1 MFAMRA
7 LLICPEFP
15 LSFWS
20 FRKSSRLRGNKTVDP
35 PLGLITLAALLPSAW
50 ELRLADLNVRNLT
63 EEDWQW
69 ADLILI
75 SAMYIQREGLLA
87 LVREAKRRG
96 KTVVAGGPY
105 PTSLPGAV
113 LEAGADFVVRGEGEN
128 TVPLLLEAMRLGKTG
143 IIENNEEK
151 PDLTTSPIPRFDLLG
166 LTDYASLTIQT
177 SRGCPF
183 DCEFCDVVNLFG
195 RKPRYK
201 TPQQVIAELET
212 LYRLGARGTVFICD
226 DNFIGNKKQAR
237 ALLQELTPWLRSR
250 NEPFRFL
257 TQASVNLG
265 QDLEMIDLMT
275 AANFDKVFI
284 GIESPDEKVLEISHK
299 YHNIKNP
306 LVESIRHIQ
315 QNGLAVIGSFIIG
328 LDGEKKGTGERIC
341 AFMEQTAIPVAMLGV
356 LLAAPHTKLWH
367 RLEGE
372 GRLRQDMGDDLGTFS
387 AMNFE
392 PDRPEADI
400 MQEYVEAW
408 DYLYEPSRYL
418 ARAYRCYLAM
428 RPASRGQAAAAGGPP
443 PQGGVFD
450 RGMSWGRIF
459 TELKAFFEIIR
470 WQGVRTPYWRQ
481 FWTQMLGMW
490 RQNPTRFVEYIV
502 TCAVGEDLFNMRRVV
517 REKATAIIEERQL
530 GVPMARA
537 LPGAALGCEY
547 GEADQESTS
556 SGTIQE

>member
-1 MFAMRA
+1 MRA
-7 LLICPEFP
+7 LLISPEFP

-20 FRKSSRLRGNKTVDP
+20 FQKSSQLRGNKTVNP
-35 PLGLITLAALLPSAW
+35 PLGLITVAALLPPEW
-50 ELRLADLNVRNLT
+50 ELRLVDLNVGSLT

-75 SAMYIQREGLLA
+75 SAMYIQKDGLLA
-87 LVREAKRRG
+87 LVREAKLRG

-105 PTSLPGAV
+105 PTSLPEAV
-113 LEAGADFVVRGEGEN
+113 LEFGCDLVVRGEGEN
-128 TVPLLLEAMRLGKTG
+128 TMPLLLEALRHGKTG
-143 IIENNEEK
+143 IIESNEK
-151 PDLTTSPIPRFDLLG
+151 PELSTSPIPRFDLLQ
-166 LTDYASLTIQT
+166 LSDYSAFTIQT

-201 TPQQVIAELET
+201 SPQQVIAELET
-212 LYRLGARGTVFICD
+212 LYRLGARGSVFVCD
-226 DNFIGNKKQAR
+226 DNFIGSKKHAQ

-250 NEPFRFL
+250 GEPFKFV

-275 AANFDKVFI
+275 AANFDKVFV
-284 GIESPDEKVLEISHK
+284 GIESPDENVLQISHK

-306 LVESIRHIQ
+306 LVESLQNIQ

-328 LDGEKKGTGERIC
+328 LDGEKKGAGKRIC
-341 AFMEQTAIPVAMLGV
+341 AFLEQTAIPVAMLGI
-356 LLAAPHTKLWH
+356 LQAAPHTRLWH

-392 PDRPEADI
+392 PDRPEADV
-400 MQEYVEAW
+400 MQEYVDAW
-408 DYLYEPSRYL
+408 NYLYEPSRYL

-428 RPASRGQAAAAGGPP
+428 RPAPRAQAAAAGGHP
-443 PQGGVFD
+443 PQKGVLD
-450 RGMSWGRIF
+450 RGMGWRRIV
-459 TELKAFFEIIR
+459 TELKAFLQIIR
-470 WQGVRTPYWRQ
+470 WQGVRTPYRRQ
-481 FWTQMLGMW
+481 FWTQMIGMW
-490 RQNPTRFVEYIV
+490 RQNPTRFVEYIS
-502 TCAVGEDLFNMRRVV
+502 TCAVGEDLFDMRRVV
-517 REKATAIIEERQL
+517 GEKATAIIEERQI
-530 GVPMARA
+530 GVPTARA

-547 GEADQESTS
+547 GEAQQEPS
-556 SGTIQE
+556 SSRAVQD